1 MSVLEKALELFEKN
15 SITQAQLDTII
26 ASQSSEPVPIGAS
39 TAVVEQAQTETE
51 TKVCNKCKDGS
62 KANHAPSC
70 PYKGMTDEGIE
81 LAKLKAS
88 LANGGVVTPI
98 QGGERVKD
106 FEVPFQKE
114 GTGTWVYGYTTAQ
127 TQADKSLPYG
137 KYYLEKGIYAKGSKL
152 KVRYEVI

>member
-1 MSVLEKALELFEKN
+1 MSGVLEVAVGMFTEGK
-15 SITQAQLDTII
+15 ITQEQLDQIV
-26 ASQSSEPVPIGAS
+26 ASQSGVPVSVGAS
-39 TAVVEQAQTETE
+39 TAVVEQPQTE

-62 KANHAPSC
+62 KANHAPTC

-88 LANGGVVTPI
+88 IANGGVVATI

-114 GTGTWVYGYTTAQ
+114 GAGTWVYGYTTAQ

-137 KYYLEKGIYAKGSKL
+137 KYYLEKATYAKGSKL